1 MLKANIKY
9 LAFDDRKF
17 TLWGIP
23 TITFLIPWIFF
34 AIPLQDYPIVA
45 HQKLPESFI
54 FCAFFWL
61 SNRYLLIKLR
71 ERYSSLDQALKR
83 LFIQFIFIILIT
95 PLIDVVFGLI
105 INSFYGFF
113 QIEELCRT
121 TFFQGAVAT
130 IFVSI
135 TVLAL
140 YEAIYFFYKYKEAII
155 EKEHLQQAHIQSQ
168 LDNLRNQINPHF
180 LFNSLNTLMNLIPT
194 DSDRAMNYLSKL
206 SRFYRYAVGN
216 REQASVPVKTELENL
231 ELYSDLLRERFAASI
246 EIKLPGQ
253 MQMSGYLP
261 PLSLQMLLENAVKHN
276 IVSRTKPLKIEVSY
290 DEVSHYIWVKN
301 NVQKKIQAVESTGMG
316 LSNIRKRLAFF
327 TQQPIQVLETK
338 TSFEVGIPII
348 EAPRKRAVSNPP
360 NA

>member
-1 MLKANIKY
+1 MLKPNIKY

-17 TLWGIP
+17 TLLGIP
-23 TITFLIPWIFF
+23 TITVLIPWIFF
-34 AIPLQDYPIVA
+34 AIPLDEYPTVA
-45 HQKLPESFI
+45 HQKIPESFI
-54 FCAFFWL
+54 YCTFFWL

-71 ERYSSLDQALKR
+71 ERYLKLDQALKR
-83 LFIQFIFIILIT
+83 LFIQFGFIILIT
-95 PLIDVVFGLI
+95 PLVDVVFGLI
-105 INSFYGFF
+105 INCFYTVFE
-113 QIEELCRT
+113 IEELCRT

-140 YEAIYFFYKYKEAII
+140 YEAIYFFYKYKDAII
-155 EKEHLQQAHIQSQ
+155 EKEQLQQAHIQSQ

-231 ELYSDLLRERFAASI
+231 ELYSDLLRERFGPSI
-246 EIKLPGQ
+246 EIKLPEQ
-253 MQMSGYLP
+253 IPMSGYLP

-276 IVSRTKPLKIEVSY
+276 IVSRTRPLKIEILY
-290 DEVSHYIWVKN
+290 DEISHYIWVKN
-301 NVQKKIQAVESTGMG
+301 NVQKKIQAIESTGMG
-316 LSNIRKRLAFF
+316 LSNIRKRLSFF
-327 TQQPIQVLETK
+327 TSQPLQVLDTQ
-338 TSFEVGIPII
+338 TSFEVGLPII
-348 EAPRKRAVSNPP
+348 DISKNKTLL
-360 NA
+360 

>member
-23 TITFLIPWIFF
+23 TITVLIPWIFF
-34 AIPLQDYPIVA
+34 AIPLEDYPEVA
-45 HQKLPESFI
+45 HQKLPESFVY
-54 FCAFFWL
+54 CAFFWL
-61 SNRYLLIKLR
+61 TNRYLLIKLR
-71 ERYSSLDQALKR
+71 ERYSSLDQAVKR
-83 LFIQFIFIILIT
+83 ILIQFGFILLIT
-95 PLIDVVFGLI
+95 PLVDVVFGLVI
-105 INSFYGFF
+105 KSFYGLFG
-113 QIEELCRT
+113 IEELCKT

-140 YEAIYFFYKYKEAII
+140 YEAIYFFYKYKAAII
-155 EKEHLQQAHIQSQ
+155 EKEQLQQAHIQSQ

-216 REQASVPVKTELENL
+216 REQASVPIQTELENL
-231 ELYSDLLRERFAASI
+231 ELYSDLLRERFGPSI
-246 EIKLPGQ
+246 EITLPEQ
-253 MQMSGYLP
+253 IQMSGYLP

-276 IVSRTKPLKIEVSY
+276 IVSRSKPLRIEVVF
-290 DEVSHYIWVKN
+290 DETSHYIWVKN
-301 NVQKKIQAVESTGMG
+301 NVQMKIQAIESTGMG
-316 LSNIRKRLAFF
+316 LNNIRKRLAFF
-327 TQQPIQVLETK
+327 TNQPLQLLETK
-338 TSFEVGIPII
+338 SSFEVGLPII
-348 EAPRKRAVSNPP
+348 EAPQKVSESIPP
-360 NA
+360 LA